1 MRPTSRTGGCGLATQ
16 LHSLSLNQGMP
27 LASPRAEATQTYVS
41 AAEGS
46 HMFLRTT
53 RTFGAAGVV
62 ALALVVAQVALAEVP
77 VSRFT
82 AADQA
87 AAKAAVVRLS
97 DFAAGAGWKGGLEK
111 NTKPFAGED
120 CPGLWEP
127 KQGDLV
133 ITGVARS
140 DFRGAGAHLASGA
153 QVYETARM
161 AQLDWDRT
169 VALPAALACMKKQAA
184 AAQTPAFRLV
194 SIKKIPFPRFGQR
207 TLRTRTIVD
216 YTPAGGKTVR
226 MLTDDVMFGRGRTG
240 VAFSFTAPYTIRAAA
255 GAAELRIAQ
264 TLYSRIRV

>member
-1 MRPTSRTGGCGLATQ
+1 
-16 LHSLSLNQGMP
+16 
-27 LASPRAEATQTYVS
+27 
-41 AAEGS
+41 
-46 HMFLRTT
+46 MFLRTT
-53 RTFGAAGVV
+53 RTFGAAGIV

-82 AADQA
+82 ASDQA
-87 AAKAAVVRLS
+87 AAKAAVVRLG

-127 KQGDLV
+127 KQADLV

-161 AQLDWDRT
+161 AQLDWERT
-169 VALPAALACMKKQAA
+169 VALPAALACMTKQAT

-194 SIKKIPFPRFGQR
+194 SIRKVPFPRFGQR
-207 TLRTRTIVD
+207 TLRIRTIVD
-216 YTPAGGKTVR
+216 YTPAGGRTVR
-226 MLTDDVMFGRGRTG
+226 MLTDDVLFGRGRTG
-240 VAFSFTAPYTIRAAA
+240 VAFSFTAPYTVRAAA
-255 GAAELRIAQ
+255 HAAELRIAQ
-264 TLYSRIRV
+264 TLHSRIRV